1 MKAVV
6 VPVVAIAV
14 VATACRES
22 RTEVPERS
30 QASQSTSCANQT
42 DAKPHGDDLSG
53 DIDGDGAADRV
64 RLLVDRRGRAGCA
77 AFVVADTETGELAA
91 AIAEPELT
99 FELGLP
105 ALAGLVDVDGRP
117 GAEVLVTILA
127 GASTQ
132 FAGLFTAR
140 GDELERVTV
149 APGVTGYGDLF
160 PSGGSVGHLEAT
172 GCGREPGSVVVSTA
186 IARNHGYRLTR
197 EVLLFRDA
205 RLERDTT
212 ERLSVSAQDL
222 GSYPEFQSAL
232 FGNC

>member
-1 MKAVV
+1 MRAIL
-6 VPVVAIAV
+6 VPVVAV
-14 VATACRES
+14 VLVAAGCRES
-22 RTEVPERS
+22 RTEESERS
-30 QASQSTSCANQT
+30 QASQSTSCANQGN
-42 DAKPHGDDLSG
+42 AKPHGEDLSG

-64 RLLVDRRGRAGCA
+64 RLLVDRGGKAGCA
-77 AFVVADTETGELAA
+77 AFVVAETETGSLAA

-132 FAGLFTAR
+132 FAGLFTAG

-149 APGVTGYGDLF
+149 APGVTGYGDLL

-186 IARNHGYRLTR
+186 IARNRGYRLTR

-205 RLERDTT
+205 RLEPATI
-212 ERLSVSAQDL
+212 ERISVSAREL
-222 GSYPEFQSAL
+222 GAYPEFQGAL